1 VIPGAIERVF
11 RDEGPRVLAGLIR
24 GFGGDFDLAEDAL
37 QDAFEKAIATWPA
50 SGIPDRPAAW
60 LTIAARNRTRD
71 LLRRQKI
78 APRSVAEVPDV
89 AAPTADVD
97 EALDAA
103 TVPDDRLRLLFTCCH
118 PALARE
124 AQVSLALRTLSGL
137 STAEIARAFLEPEP
151 TTAQRIVRAKKK
163 IREAGIPYQVPAP
176 EDLPER
182 LTGVLA
188 VVYLVFNEGYVAST
202 GDALVR
208 GELAE
213 EAVRLGRLL
222 VELMPEQ
229 PEALGLAALM
239 LLHHARRDART
250 GPDGELITLEE
261 QDRERWDRAAIAEGV
276 TLLDRAIALRR
287 AAPARSRVVP
297 AGPYQLQA
305 AIAALH
311 AQAPTADRT
320 DWRQIAALYGGLV
333 AIARSP
339 IVELNAAVAVAMADG
354 LERGLAW
361 IDRLALRPEL
371 ATYHLV
377 PAARADLLRR
387 AGRIEEAR
395 VAYDAAVALVVNAQE
410 RAYLERRLVE
420 LGGGGAAAPCVAG
433 TT

>member
-37 QDAFEKAIATWPA
+37 QDAFEKALAAWPA

-60 LTIAARNRTRD
+60 LTVAAKNRTRD
-71 LLRRQKI
+71 LLRRQKL
-78 APRSVAEVPDV
+78 APRSVAELPEV
-89 AAPTADVD
+89 AALDADVD
-97 EALDAA
+97 AALDAA
-103 TVPDDRLRLLFTCCH
+103 AVPDDRLRLLFTCCH
-118 PALARE
+118 PALSPE

-137 STAEIARAFLEPEP
+137 ATAEIARAFLEPEA

-182 LTGVLA
+182 LAGVLA
-188 VVYLVFNEGYVAST
+188 VVYLVFNEGYVASA

-208 GELAE
+208 GDLAE

-222 VELMPEQ
+222 VELMPDE

-250 GPDGELITLEE
+250 GPAGELITLEE
-261 QDRERWDRAAIAEGV
+261 QDRARWDRAAIAEGV
-276 TLLDRAIALRR
+276 ALLDRAITIRR
-287 AAPARSRVVP
+287 SAPARSRVGP

-311 AQAPTADRT
+311 AQAGSPAET

-333 AIARSP
+333 RIARSP

-354 LERGLAW
+354 VERGLAW

-387 AGRIEEAR
+387 AGRAEEAR
-395 VAYDAAVALVVNAQE
+395 AAYEAAIALAVNAQE
-410 RAYLERRLVE
+410 RAYLERRLLE
-420 LGGGGAAAPCVAG
+420 LDTGAD
-433 TT
+433 